1 MVKLISVLMVF
12 ILLLTACSS
21 PSVPIDEQPE
31 INEPG
36 SSGPSEP
43 ISSNQE
49 ETEEKGPPVLHVPE
63 SYYAYREWVV
73 NYSTIDP
80 ESDFAKSA
88 VDFARAYLEKNL
100 SENDEIE
107 SFEITAVEIDIANT
121 NWTVNT
127 WQYNDSITHDDLLN
141 NFLVVRYRC
150 NIKAKEGIGYL
161 TSYPDH
167 DLNEP
172 LEGHL
177 WVVFDPDN
185 KYDYTSVNGHKWEFW
200 NSNIWPWNDLSYSDE
215 EIFEKLYARTEKELP
230 LHTFIEPDDKIALLA
245 VEQVSAK
252 LEETLKNDPN
262 VISYEILDIVPNIN
276 ETNWFINMPS
286 VGEDNLTTGTLTS
299 FVLCISRRWKMEVVD
314 EPIPT
319 YGKYHSSQF
328 YNESRE
334 GIIESS
340 VYMVYDC
347 GEWKPLGFSKN
358 PIDRFADL
366 TDEKLIELI
375 NEFAS

>member
-1 MVKLISVLMVF
+1 MEMKKLVAL
-12 ILLLTACSS
+12 ILFLICGC
-21 PSVPIDEQPE
+21 SVPEEPIIDEPQ
-31 INEPG
+31 
-36 SSGPSEP
+36 SEP
-43 ISSNQE
+43 EASSE
-49 ETEEKGPPVLHVPE
+49 SSFESSSELTEEKEPPVLKVPE
-63 SYYAYREWVV
+63 SYYAYRKGVV

-88 VDFARAYLEKNL
+88 VDFALAYLEKNF
-100 SENDEIE
+100 SENEEIE
-107 SFEITAVEIDIANT
+107 SFEITAVEVDIANT

-150 NIKAKEGIGYL
+150 NIKPKENSSSPIEGL
-161 TSYPDH
+161 DH
-167 DLNEP
+167 DFNEP
-172 LEGHL
+172 LKGHL
-177 WVVFDPDN
+177 WLVYDTED
-185 KYDYTSVNGHKWEFW
+185 KYRWETAEGSGWKFW
-200 NSNIWPWNDLSYSDE
+200 NGNYWSWNDLSYSDE
-215 EIFEKLYARTEKELP
+215 EIFEKLYARTEEELP
-230 LHTFIEPDDKIALLA
+230 LHSFIEPEDKIALLA

-252 LEETLKNDPN
+252 FEETLKNDPN

-299 FVLCISRRWKMEVVD
+299 SVLCISKRWKMEVVS
-314 EPIPT
+314 EPVPT

-358 PIDRFADL
+358 PVDRFADL

-375 NEFAS
+375 NEIPS

>member
-1 MVKLISVLMVF
+1 MKKIVALILVF
-12 ILLLTACSS
+12 LLLCGC
-21 PSVPIDEQPE
+21 SVPEEPIIDEPQSKPE
-31 INEPG
+31 A
-36 SSGPSEP
+36 SSESSFENSSEL
-43 ISSNQE
+43 
-49 ETEEKGPPVLHVPE
+49 TEEKEPPVLKVPK
-63 SYYAYREWVV
+63 SYYAYRKGVV

-88 VDFARAYLEKNL
+88 VDFALAYLEKNF
-100 SENDEIE
+100 SGNEEIE
-107 SFEITAVEIDIANT
+107 SFEITAVEVDIANT

-150 NIKAKEGIGYL
+150 NIKPKERLSSPIEGL
-161 TSYPDH
+161 DH
-167 DLNEP
+167 DFNEP

-177 WVVFDPDN
+177 WLVYDTED
-185 KYDYTSVNGHKWEFW
+185 KYRWETAEGSGWKFW
-200 NSNIWPWNDLSYSDE
+200 NGNYWPWNDLSYSDE
-215 EIFEKLYARTEKELP
+215 EIFEKLYARTEEELP

-245 VEQVSAK
+245 AEQVREK
-252 LEETLKNDPN
+252 FEETLKNDPN
-262 VISYEILDIVPNIN
+262 IISYEILDIVPNIN

-299 FVLCISRRWKMEVVD
+299 YVLCISKRWKMEVVD
-314 EPIPT
+314 EPTPT

-328 YNESRE
+328 YNEARD
-334 GIIESS
+334 GIIESN

-358 PIDRFADL
+358 PVDRFADL

-375 NEFAS
+375 NEMAS

>member
-1 MVKLISVLMVF
+1 MKKIVALILVF
-12 ILLLTACSS
+12 LLLCGC
-21 PSVPIDEQPE
+21 SVPEEPIIDEPQ
-31 INEPG
+31 
-36 SSGPSEP
+36 SEP
-43 ISSNQE
+43 EASSESSFESSSE
-49 ETEEKGPPVLHVPE
+49 ETEEKEPPVLKVPE
-63 SYYAYREWVV
+63 SYYAYRKGVV

-88 VDFARAYLEKNL
+88 VDFALAYLEKNF
-100 SENDEIE
+100 SENEEIE
-107 SFEITAVEIDIANT
+107 SFEITAVEVDIANT
-121 NWTVNT
+121 NWIVNT

-150 NIKAKEGIGYL
+150 NIKAKEGLDYL
-161 TSYPDH
+161 NSYPDH
-167 DLNEP
+167 DWNEP

-177 WVVFDPDN
+177 CMVFDPNN

-215 EIFEKLYARTEKELP
+215 EIFEKLYARTEEELP

-245 VEQVSAK
+245 AEQVREK
-252 LEETLKNDPN
+252 FEETLKNDPN

-299 FVLCISRRWKMEVVD
+299 YVLCISKRWKMEVVD
-314 EPIPT
+314 EPTPT

-328 YNESRE
+328 YNEARD

-347 GEWKPLGFSKN
+347 GEWKPLGFTKN
-358 PIDRFADL
+358 PVDRFADL

-375 NEFAS
+375 NEMAS

>member
-1 MVKLISVLMVF
+1 MKKIVALILVF
-12 ILLLTACSS
+12 LLLCGC
-21 PSVPIDEQPE
+21 SVPE
-31 INEPG
+31 
-36 SSGPSEP
+36 EP
-43 ISSNQE
+43 IIDKPQSKPEASSE
-49 ETEEKGPPVLHVPE
+49 SSFESSSELTEEKEPPVLKVPE
-63 SYYAYREWVV
+63 SYYAYRKGVV

-88 VDFARAYLEKNL
+88 VDFALAYLEKIF
-100 SENDEIE
+100 SENEEIE
-107 SFEITAVEIDIANT
+107 SFEITAVEVDIANT

-150 NIKAKEGIGYL
+150 NIKAKEGLDYL
-161 TSYPDH
+161 NSYPDH

-177 WVVFDPDN
+177 WMVFDPNN

-200 NSNIWPWNDLSYSDE
+200 NSNIWPWNDLFYSDE
-215 EIFEKLYARTEKELP
+215 EIFEKLYARTEEDLP

-252 LEETLKNDPN
+252 FEETLKNDPN

-299 FVLCISRRWKMEVVD
+299 SVLCISKRWKMKVVT
-314 EPIPT
+314 EPVPT

-358 PIDRFADL
+358 PVDRFADL

>member
-1 MVKLISVLMVF
+1 MKKIVALILVF
-12 ILLLTACSS
+12 LLLCGC
-21 PSVPIDEQPE
+21 SVPEEPIIDEPQSKPE
-31 INEPG
+31 A
-36 SSGPSEP
+36 SSE
-43 ISSNQE
+43 SSFESSSE
-49 ETEEKGPPVLHVPE
+49 ETEEKEPPVLKVPE
-63 SYYAYREWVV
+63 SYYAYRKGVV

-88 VDFARAYLEKNL
+88 VDFALAYLEKIF
-100 SENDEIE
+100 SENEEIE

-150 NIKAKEGIGYL
+150 NIKAKEGIDCPIYGL
-161 TSYPDH
+161 DH
-167 DLNEP
+167 DFNEP

-177 WVVFDPDN
+177 WLVYDDED
-185 KYDYTSVNGHKWEFW
+185 KYCWESIEGFSWKFW
-200 NSNIWPWNDLSYSDE
+200 NENYWPWNDYSYSDE
-215 EIFEKLYARTEKELP
+215 EIFEKLYARTEEELP

-252 LEETLKNDPN
+252 FEETLKNDPN

-299 FVLCISRRWKMEVVD
+299 SVLCISKRWKMEVVS
-314 EPIPT
+314 EPVPT

-328 YNESRE
+328 YNESRN

-366 TDEKLIELI
+366 TDERLIELI
-375 NEFAS
+375 NEIPS